1 MPPTIAVVGSRP
13 NCATSEL
20 ATPITVTLPKN
31 DWRADPGRILSS
43 EMHRWKP
50 GGRQEIG
57 NRPRWPGQQQA
68 EKCDRNSTARGGW
81 GHLMGL
87 P

>member
-43 EMHRWKP
+43 EMHR
-50 GGRQEIG
+50 
-57 NRPRWPGQQQA
+57 
-68 EKCDRNSTARGGW
+68 
-81 GHLMGL
+81 
-87 P
+87 

>member
-31 DWRADPGRILSS
+31 DWRARPGRILSRKCTG
-43 EMHRWKP
+43 EKP
-50 GGRQEIG
+50 GERQEIE
-57 NRPRWPGQQQA
+57 NRDGRASSKPRNA
-68 EKCDRNSTARGGW
+68 TAIPQLAAARAS
-81 GHLMGL
+81 
-87 P
+87 